1 MRTTTNN
8 SKDLATG
15 TSIERWSHWLR
26 WILAIGAFSI
36 IPFFTLFYVGPTWNI
51 PLPKGVLMQAFI
63 PLALYGLGFT
73 QILLS
78 TALAPKHQLKVAG
91 ILVALNTLNGVL
103 LLLFGDD
110 AVKSL
115 FLITTGWVAY
125 YMLKRHFSHDIQ

>member
-1 MRTTTNN
+1 MSKN
-8 SKDLATG
+8 SNGSQDLATG
-15 TSIERWSHWLR
+15 TSIAGWPHWLR
-26 WILAIGAFSI
+26 WILAVGAFSI
-36 IPFFTLFYVGPTWNI
+36 IPFFTLFYAGRTWNI
-51 PLPKGVLMQAFI
+51 PLPKGVLVQAFI
-63 PLALYGLGFT
+63 PFAMYGLGFT

-78 TALAPKHQLKVAG
+78 TALAPKSQLKVAG
-91 ILVALNTLNGVL
+91 VLVTLNTLNGML